1 VRVSDDRAELD
12 VGLIHRF
19 LSEDSYWAK
28 GRTREQV
35 EASIEASVCVA
46 GYEPGGTGTDEQVAF
61 ARAVTDSVS
70 FAWICDVFVV
80 PKARGHGYGK
90 QIVGAIL
97 EHPSVTGVRNVV
109 LGTADA
115 HTLYDGFGF
124 VPIDSARFMRRGAA
138 GPSF

>member
-1 VRVSDDRAELD
+1 VLVSDDRSLLD
-12 VGLIHRF
+12 MGLIHRF

-35 EASIEASVCVA
+35 EASIEASVCVG
-46 GYEPGGTGTDEQVAF
+46 GYGPGDEQIAF
-61 ARAVTDSVS
+61 ARAVTDAVS

-80 PKARGHGYGK
+80 PGARGHGFGK
-90 QIVGAIL
+90 QIVAAIL
-97 EHPSVTGVRNVV
+97 EHPSVTPARNVV

-115 HTLYDGFGF
+115 HTLYEGFDF